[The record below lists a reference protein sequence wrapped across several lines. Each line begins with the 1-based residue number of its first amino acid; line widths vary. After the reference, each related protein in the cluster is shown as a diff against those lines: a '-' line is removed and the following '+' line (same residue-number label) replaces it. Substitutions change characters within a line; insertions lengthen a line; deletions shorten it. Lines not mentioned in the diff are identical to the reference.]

1 MTVNNGVAW
10 RNQLEQIVTTQ
21 ADEEVQIGSRATAN
35 SCNGACRFW
44 SIHRIPLD
52 PPPET
57 GNTEQDA
64 LNLQRWAQCIEE
76 WKCTKCGLKWGS
88 VKTGACLA
96 CAANFC
102 ETCWHAHWYVMHH
115 EDYFRNHG
123 TILFND
129 DICPGTDQDLDV
141 VPEDQIEVPVVDQTI
156 VPETGE
162 GDQFQMQVSDET
174 LPETGLGDE
183 VEGDMEYLRNA
194 TPPGTTWVFGE
205 NGSILDITPM
215 ELAPPPDEDTLGE
228 ATDQANPQE

>member
-1 MTVNNGVAW
+1 MAVNDGVAW
-10 RNQLEQIVTTQ
+10 KN
-21 ADEEVQIGSRATAN
+21 GSRAIAT
-35 SCNGACRFW
+35 SCNDAYRFW
-44 SIHRIPLD
+44 SIYMIPLD
-52 PPPET
+52 PPPDT
-57 GNTEQDA
+57 GNTGQDA
-64 LNLQRWAQCIEE
+64 LNLRRWKRCIEE
-76 WKCTKCGLKWGS
+76 WKCTKCGLRWGP

-115 EDYFRNHG
+115 EDYFGNDG

-174 LPETGLGDE
+174 LPETGLGDWTSE
-183 VEGDMEYLRNA
+183 VEVEELS
-194 TPPGTTWVFGE
+194 PGTTWVFGE
-205 NGSILDITPM
+205 SGSILDISSM